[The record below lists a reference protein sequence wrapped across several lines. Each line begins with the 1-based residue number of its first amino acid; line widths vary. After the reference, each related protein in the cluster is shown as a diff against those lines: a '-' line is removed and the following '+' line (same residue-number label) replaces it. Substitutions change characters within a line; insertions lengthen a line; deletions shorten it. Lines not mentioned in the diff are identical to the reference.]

1 MENRDLAEN
10 ENISRVDI
18 KEVTEDSFYGKY
30 VCEPLEKGYGNMLG
44 ISLRRV
50 LLSSIDGFAITSVR
64 IDNIWHEFSVIPG
77 VRDDVTAIIL
87 NLKEIRLKKHSAEPC
102 TIRIDVDGEHEVT
115 AGDIVADSDIEI
127 MNPDQHIATVNE
139 NGSLHMEMTVEY
151 GRGYVPSEKNKKP
164 DDVIGIIPVD
174 AIFSPVKK
182 VNYLIDQ
189 VNVDGEECDRLTM
202 EVWTDGTVHPKEAV
216 GKAAWILSNFLV
228 PFYSLT
234 ASSVGKGPA
243 DESDSEGTANT
254 TGGTVMGDM
263 KIEDMDLS
271 VRSYNCLM
279 RAGIHTVGELILKTE
294 EEIAGIRN
302 MGVKS
307 VKEIK
312 TKLQEYGLK
321 LKGYS
326 EQ

>member
-1 MENRDLAEN
+1 MENCDLAEN
-10 ENISRVDI
+10 ENISQVKIETDFEDI
-18 KEVTEDSFYGKY
+18 FYGKY
-30 VCEPLEKGYGNMLG
+30 VCEPLIKGYGNMLG

-50 LLSSIDGFAITSVR
+50 LLSSIDGFAITSVK
-64 IDNIWHEFSVIPG
+64 IDGIWHEFSVIPG

-87 NLKEIRLKKHSAEPC
+87 NLKEVRLKKYSEEAC
-102 TIRIDVDGEHEVT
+102 TIRIDIDGERKVT
-115 AGDIVADSDIEI
+115 AGDIVADAEVEI
-127 MNPDQHIATVNE
+127 LNPEQHIATVNE
-139 NGSLHMEMTVEY
+139 DGSLHMEMKVEH

-164 DDVIGIIPVD
+164 DDDIGVIPID

-182 VNYLIDQ
+182 VNYLVEQ
-189 VNVDGEECDRLTM
+189 LTTEGEEFERLIL
-202 EVWTDGTVHPKEAV
+202 EVWTDGTVSPKDAV
-216 GKAAWILSNFLV
+216 GKAAQILSNFLQ
-228 PFYSLT
+228 PFNSFNISDNKQLAGT
-234 ASSVGKGPA
+234 GTEVSGESGGGKEVYA
-243 DESDSEGTANT
+243 T
-254 TGGTVMGDM
+254 
-263 KIEDMDLS
+263 KIEEMDLS
-271 VRSYNCLM
+271 VRSNNCLM
-279 RAGIHTVGELILKTE
+279 RAGIHTIGELVQKTE